1 MKQQMTLFTLYTYI
15 FYILVYIEIE
25 PMKSFKIQLFECTYA
40 CRAYWNRFKLLT
52 KRSSFD
58 KIVCVRLCVCELSI
72 IGNRYL
78 ATSNRCVVVLYD
90 MCLLCICYP
99 FSCVH
104 AVYIENI
111 RVWVC
116 FALVF
121 VGWARKIYPLYTYTN
136 EYTQKAPIC
145 FLNIL
150 YIILVQQ
157 TSV

>member
-1 MKQQMTLFTLYTYI
+1 MTLFTLYAYI
-15 FYILVYIEIE
+15 FHILVYIEIE

-72 IGNRYL
+72 IGNRYP

-104 AVYIENI
+104 AVYIQKTSGCEYVLRQCLLDELVKYILSIHIRTNI
-111 RVWVC
+111 HRRH
-116 FALVF
+116 LF
-121 VGWARKIYPLYTYTN
+121 V
-136 EYTQKAPIC
+136 
-145 FLNIL
+145 
-150 YIILVQQ
+150 
-157 TSV
+157 S